1 MRAGHWIGGNNFAS
15 AHESWELNIVG
26 WTSQPAALTLSIIHI
41 NYTIVIS
48 EIFPLKNTIK
58 YCIASKNENTITNF
72 KRVAP
77 VVNITNIYNLYK
89 SLRIT
94 QDNSCLTKN
103 TRVHL
108 TKQKQKRKVQTNTSL
123 KKNYSKPSST
133 SEYRFITTR
142 QRQALGGEDGGD
154 DDDGDEDEEQE
165 EGEELLAAD
174 LCVGSHDR

>member
-15 AHESWELNIVG
+15 AHESWELNLVG

-41 NYTIVIS
+41 NYTIVIF
-48 EIFPLKNTIK
+48 ENFPLKNTIK
-58 YCIASKNENTITNF
+58 YCIASKKKNTITNF

-108 TKQKQKRKVQTNTSL
+108 TKKKRKVQTNTSL
-123 KKNYSKPSST
+123 KRNYSKPSST

>member
-15 AHESWELNIVG
+15 AHESWELNLVG

-58 YCIASKNENTITNF
+58 YCIANKNKNTITNF

-108 TKQKQKRKVQTNTSL
+108 TKQKKRKVQTNTSL

>member
-58 YCIASKNENTITNF
+58 YCIASKNKNTITNF

-108 TKQKQKRKVQTNTSL
+108 TKKKKRKVQTNTSL

>member
-48 EIFPLKNTIK
+48 KIFPLKKTIK
-58 YCIASKNENTITNF
+58 YCIASKNKNTITNF

-108 TKQKQKRKVQTNTSL
+108 TKKKKRKVQTNTSL

>member
-41 NYTIVIS
+41 NYTIVIF

-58 YCIASKNENTITNF
+58 YCIASKKKNTITNF

-103 TRVHL
+103 TSASHK
-108 TKQKQKRKVQTNTSL
+108 TKTKKESTN
-123 KKNYSKPSST
+123 
-133 SEYRFITTR
+133 
-142 QRQALGGEDGGD
+142 
-154 DDDGDEDEEQE
+154 
-165 EGEELLAAD
+165 
-174 LCVGSHDR
+174 